1 MSQSVHKLPRTMT
14 EDLSLTQENDKHGG
28 DRATPVRTTLV
39 GSQTPILL
47 QTAKLRLVN
56 LGSENP

>member
-1 MSQSVHKLPRTMT
+1 MT
-14 EDLSLTQENDKHGG
+14 EDLPLTQENDKHGG